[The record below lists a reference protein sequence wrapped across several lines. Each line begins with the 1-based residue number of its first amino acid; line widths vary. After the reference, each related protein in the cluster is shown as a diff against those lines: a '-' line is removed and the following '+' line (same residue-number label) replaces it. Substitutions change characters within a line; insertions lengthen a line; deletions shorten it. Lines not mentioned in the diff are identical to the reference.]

1 MIDVSPDYLLSEL
14 DVETAKKVWRRM
26 RGMRIYFPIC
36 KSKHDEI
43 RALYNSMSIGRSER
57 IKRIAE
63 LYEMSEDQIRR
74 ITKTQG
80 ELFGGD

>member
-1 MIDVSPDYLLSEL
+1 MIDVSPDYLLSKL
-14 DVETAKKVWRRM
+14 DVDTAKEVWRHM

-43 RALYNSMSIGRSER
+43 RTLYNSMSTERSER
-57 IKRIAE
+57 IKRIAQ

-80 ELFGGD
+80 ELFGED